1 MVNQAQQGSGDPEG
15 PVNDPH
21 AKYILLLLIQNAFQS
36 GQDGGTR
43 HEQEAEMDV
52 QARKNQGGEQ
62 NCPKPGISA
71 YRDAFQIAL
80 DDTAEGIPES
90 PPSIKSIKLTCRI
103 LLIDSSRFR
112 YRSFRSCLSLS
123 ASEKYALP
131 SFALWEWKQEEGLRP
146 PCGSE

>member
-21 AKYILLLLIQNAFQS
+21 AKYILLLLIKYTFQS

-80 DDTAEGIPES
+80 DDTAGKEFLNP
-90 PPSIKSIKLTCRI
+90 
-103 LLIDSSRFR
+103 
-112 YRSFRSCLSLS
+112 
-123 ASEKYALP
+123 
-131 SFALWEWKQEEGLRP
+131 RP
-146 PCGSE
+146 L